1 VINKSFKIEKE
12 EPTSLSSNYKYIIYR
27 IKETLMEINLN
38 ELMAIQSA
46 LITVKM
52 HLTQE
57 RKTDPDKLK
66 KIVDEAYEKLNRL
79 IREHKLIVQLL

>member
-1 VINKSFKIEKE
+1 
-12 EPTSLSSNYKYIIYR
+12 
-27 IKETLMEINLN
+27 
-38 ELMAIQSA
+38 MAIQSA